1 MNQVVLITGASSGI
15 GRATALEFAKQGAK
29 LVLGSRDPVRGS
41 ELVSELPVGTVAF
54 QRTDVKSNADIEA
67 LVDLAL
73 ARFGRLDVAV
83 NNAGLDARGQLD
95 AFDEETYERVF
106 DTNVR
111 GVFLGMRAQIKALR
125 RAGGGAIVNLSS
137 TAGSRGMAG
146 MSIYAAS
153 KHALEGLS
161 KAAALELAA
170 ENIRVN
176 VVAPGPILTPMLSR
190 VTDGHPEIMAQRVPL
205 GRAGTAEEVARTIV
219 WLASDSASFING
231 AIIPVNGGIT
241 AG

>member
-1 MNQVVLITGASSGI
+1 M
-15 GRATALEFAKQGAK
+15 R
-29 LVLGSRDPVRGS
+29 RP
-41 ELVSELPVGTVAF
+41 
-54 QRTDVKSNADIEA
+54 
-67 LVDLAL
+67 
-73 ARFGRLDVAV
+73 FG
-83 NNAGLDARGQLD
+83 G
-95 AFDEETYERVF
+95 
-106 DTNVR
+106 
-111 GVFLGMRAQIKALR
+111 
-125 RAGGGAIVNLSS
+125 
-137 TAGSRGMAG
+137 
-146 MSIYAAS
+146 S

-190 VTDGHPEIMAQRVPL
+190 VTIGHPEILAQRVPL
-205 GRAGTAEEVARTIV
+205 GRAGTPEEVARTLV